1 MDKLLLTLL
10 GLLLVFA
17 SFILFALNQNDNLNQ
32 KKVQFKEYF
41 SEGEDHPNTEND
53 TFNGNV
59 TNHPEEE
66 QQEYFTQQ
74 EYKSLAP
81 HTAITPYSN
90 VENFNDEDQQK
101 EHFYGGDVSNA
112 KLKLFYADWCGHCKR
127 FKPVFDGELKQLVSS
142 SNIPVK
148 LEAVDCDRNPQMA
161 SKYNVSGF
169 PTLILEVNNKPIE
182 YQGQRKSENII
193 QFIKE
198 HLNF

>member
-41 SEGEDHPNTEND
+41 SEDHPNTEND

-59 TNHPEEE
+59 TNHPEEEE

-81 HTAITPYSN
+81 HTAIPPFSN
-90 VENFNDEDQQK
+90 TENFNDEDQPK
-101 EHFYGGDVSNA
+101 EYFYGGDVSNA

-148 LEAVDCDRNPQMA
+148 LEAIDCDRNPQMA
-161 SKYNVSGF
+161 SKYGVSGF